1 VLASNELEAKMV
13 QSDEN
18 IAYRFGGFDFGFTPD
33 GSLILTILYID
44 SKAEPRSQSEL
55 YASVRKI
62 HFRMPDGAARDLGEA
77 AARAAEIAPPI
88 KQ

>member
-1 VLASNELEAKMV
+1 MNRAEAKMV

-33 GSLILTILYID
+33 GRLILTILFVD
-44 SKAEPRSQSEL
+44 SKTEPRSQSEL
-55 YASVRKI
+55 DASVRKI

-77 AARAAEIAPPI
+77 AARAAEITPPI